1 MAIICSKRIKVCVL
15 RWNKCIMKPEYE
27 QLNVFMCPPVNK
39 WLLVK
44 FLTQMMLVDVLKYKW
59 HIMRESNHFLLCAS
73 WSFASLLIASCQ
85 NMVQIL
91 HLCRTYK
98 VEVFDGLLFICFL
111 LKTQATETWLF
122 VLLIGF
128 SLSCD
133 MGQGLAYYQAKSD
146 SSSPVSLQPTVAF
159 IFLHGKIKT

>member
-1 MAIICSKRIKVCVL
+1 MIYCLFAFYWKPRL
-15 RWNKCIMKPEYE
+15 RKN
-27 QLNVFMCPPVNK
+27 
-39 WLLVK
+39 
-44 FLTQMMLVDVLKYKW
+44 
-59 HIMRESNHFLLCAS
+59 
-73 WSFASLLIASCQ
+73 
-85 NMVQIL
+85 
-91 HLCRTYK
+91 
-98 VEVFDGLLFICFL
+98 
-111 LKTQATETWLF
+111 WLF